1 VNFKGVIFDL
11 DGTLL
16 DTLADI
22 GNSMNFVLERHGFP
36 THYLDS
42 YKLYV
47 GDGAEILVRR
57 SIPKDRRNK
66 KEIDKYLNEYREE
79 YNRNWNK
86 MTRPYDGIPETLNE
100 LELRG
105 IRLSVLSN
113 KSQDFAEEI
122 VAAFLPGIKFEQVIG
137 YRTGIPAK
145 PDPHST
151 LEVAKAMNLGVEQIL
166 YAGDTD
172 VDMQTAVNAGMYGVG
187 VLWGFRTGEELKKN
201 GAKKLISHPYEIL
214 KMIV

>member
-1 VNFKGVIFDL
+1 MNFKGVIFDL

-36 THYLDS
+36 THHLNS

-57 SIPKDRRNK
+57 SIPKNRRNNE
-66 KEIDKYLNEYREE
+66 EIYKYLNEYREE

-86 MTRPYDGIPETLNE
+86 MTRPYNGIPETLNE

-113 KSQDFAEEI
+113 KSQDFAEES
-122 VAAFLPGIKFEQVIG
+122 VAAFLPGIRFEQVIG
-137 YRTGIPAK
+137 YRAGIPAK
-145 PDPHST
+145 PDPRGA
-151 LEVAKAMNLGVEQIL
+151 LEVVKAMNLSVEQIL

-201 GAKKLISHPYEIL
+201 GAKKLISHPYEII